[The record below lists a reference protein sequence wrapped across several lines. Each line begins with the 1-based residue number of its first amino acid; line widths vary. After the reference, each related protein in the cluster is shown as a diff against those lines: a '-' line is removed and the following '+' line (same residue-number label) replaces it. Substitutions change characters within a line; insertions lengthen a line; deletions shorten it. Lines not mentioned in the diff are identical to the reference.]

1 MGNKKT
7 KHTLEM
13 QTDKKIKGAILVLV
27 ILILCVAGYGISTM
41 LPKETEKQAEADS
54 QPEPEI
60 TSVIIGDTEGT
71 IEKTEEDGKERYEI
85 CATLPVDFPFEKTT
99 LNLELSEGATLSD
112 ASNCLL
118 TDLGGRWVV
127 NLTVENACLVVEAG
141 GQSRTFRFRES
152 ILYKFS
158 KGRRGEVHW
167 AN

>member
-71 IEKTEEDGKERYEI
+71 IEKTEEDGKERYDI

-141 GQSRTFRFRES
+141 GQSRTYYFR
-152 ILYKFS
+152 LDVK
-158 KGRRGEVHW
+158 
-167 AN
+167 

>member
-1 MGNKKT
+1 MGNKKK
-7 KHTLEM
+7 KHTLET
-13 QTDKKIKGAILVLV
+13 QTDRKIKGVVLVLV
-27 ILILCVAGYGISTM
+27 ILIICVAGYGIST
-41 LPKETEKQAEADS
+41 LFQEKQEKQEEADTDS

-99 LNLELSEGATLSD
+99 LNLELSDGATLSD

-141 GQSRTFRFRES
+141 GQSRIYYFRLDVE
-152 ILYKFS
+152 
-158 KGRRGEVHW
+158 
-167 AN
+167 